1 MFHDKKASQV
11 SEHPSS
17 EDNNNTKTRTVSPG
31 AVARD
36 DDGITTSLP
45 SSEDAAATPNVDG
58 SGGGSKMARTASTA
72 TIQYP
77 GSHMSAFKRRVL
89 MFSLCLA
96 LFLAALDITIVATAL
111 PTITHELGANAAE
124 YSWIGSSYLLASTA
138 SGPIWVKLSD
148 VFGRKSALLTANLLF
163 MAGSIVAALARTVG
177 MLIAG
182 RAVQGLGG
190 GGLTVLV
197 SVVIGDLF
205 ELKDRAKYYGM
216 TGMVWAVAAALG
228 PVLGGVF
235 TQKLSWRWCF
245 WINLP
250 FEGVS
255 LAVLFVVLK
264 VDWPNVGF
272 LEGLK
277 SLDWI
282 GSIMIVGGTII
293 FLYGLETGSGG
304 QAPWASAQVI
314 CLIVFGILLLI
325 TFFLY
330 EARLAKNP
338 MIPMRIFNSVTN
350 VASFATF
357 CMHSFIFISYD
368 YFLPLYFQAVLHFQP
383 IISGVSL
390 FALVVPLC
398 SLTIGTGYYVK
409 RTGDY
414 LIPIR
419 AGAIIMAVG
428 TGLFINFGATTDWA
442 KIIVFLF
449 VAGLGAGPMFQTPM
463 LALQSH
469 LDPHDIAA
477 SVSAMTFIRNL
488 CTSISIVMGSVLLQR
503 TLGGE
508 GLSAG
513 VGQGAGGGGK
523 EVGPSRDTYMSAL
536 HIMWIFY
543 TAWCGVL
550 VILTWLIKGRN
561 IKADSGKSKS
571 SEASDTEKG
580 EHKSQPPTS

>member
-1 MFHDKKASQV
+1 MSQDKKASQV
-11 SEHPSS
+11 SELPSS
-17 EDNNNTKTRTVSPG
+17 VNNSKTPTIPP
-31 AVARD
+31 APLTRD
-36 DDGITTSLP
+36 DDEIVASAPAGGEGAVESQ
-45 SSEDAAATPNVDG
+45 DARG
-58 SGGGSKMARTASTA
+58 SNLGRTASTA

-77 GSHMSAFKRRVL
+77 GSHMRPLKRRVL

-111 PTITHELGANAAE
+111 PTITRELGANAAE

-138 SGPIWVKLSD
+138 SGPIWAKFSD
-148 VFGRKSALLTANLLF
+148 IFGRKSALLAANLLF
-163 MAGSIVAALARTVG
+163 MAGSLVAALARSVG

-197 SVVIGDLF
+197 SIVIGDLF

-216 TGMVWAVAAALG
+216 TGLVWALAAALG

-235 TQKLSWRWCF
+235 TRSFL

-250 FEGVS
+250 FEGIS
-255 LAVLFVVLK
+255 LVVLFVVLS
-264 VDWPNVGF
+264 VDWPKVSF
-272 LEGLK
+272 LDGLK

-282 GSIMIVGGTII
+282 GSVMIVGGTII
-293 FLYGLETGSGG
+293 FLYGLEAGSGN
-304 QAPWASAQVI
+304 QAPWGSAQVI
-314 CLIVFGILLLI
+314 CLLVFGILLLI
-325 TFFLY
+325 MFFLY
-330 EARLAKNP
+330 EAKLAKNP
-338 MIPMRIFNSVTN
+338 MIPVRIFNSVTN
-350 VASFATF
+350 AASFSTF

-368 YFLPLYFQAVLHFQP
+368 YFLPLYFQAVLHFEP

-390 FALVVPLC
+390 FAMVVPLC
-398 SLTIGTGYYVK
+398 SMTIGAGYYVK

-419 AGAIIMAVG
+419 AGSIVMTVG
-428 TGLFINFGATTDWA
+428 TGLYIYLDATTNWA

-449 VAGLGAGPMFQTPM
+449 VAGLGAGPLFQTPM

-488 CTSISIVMGSVLLQR
+488 CTSVSIVMGSVLLQR

-508 GLSAG
+508 GLSDG
-513 VGQGAGGGGK
+513 VGQGTGDAAAGQQ
-523 EVGPSRDTYMSAL
+523 VGPSRDTYMSAL
-536 HIMWIFY
+536 RIMWIFY
-543 TAWCGVL
+543 TAMCGVL
-550 VILTWLIKGRN
+550 IILTWLIKGRN
-561 IKADSGKSKS
+561 IKADTSKSKG

-580 EHKSQPPTS
+580 EHKSEPVS

>member
-1 MFHDKKASQV
+1 MSQDKKTSQV
-11 SEHPSS
+11 SE
-17 EDNNNTKTRTVSPG
+17 
-31 AVARD
+31 
-36 DDGITTSLP
+36 LP
-45 SSEDAAATPNVDG
+45 SSVDNSKTTTTSPAPLTHDDDEIGASAPASGEDTAAEPYDAR
-58 SGGGSKMARTASTA
+58 GSKMNRTASTA

-77 GSHMSAFKRRVL
+77 GSHMRAFKRRVL

-111 PTITHELGANAAE
+111 PTITRELGANAAE
-124 YSWIGSSYLLASTA
+124 YSWIGSSYLLASTS
-138 SGPIWVKLSD
+138 SGPIWAKMSD
-148 VFGRKSALLTANLLF
+148 IFGRKSALLAANLLF
-163 MAGSIVAALARTVG
+163 MAGSLIAALSRTVG

-197 SVVIGDLF
+197 SIVISDLF

-255 LAVLFVVLK
+255 LVVLFVVLN
-264 VDWPNVGF
+264 VDWPNVSF
-272 LEGLK
+272 FEGLK

-282 GSIMIVGGTII
+282 GSVTIVGGTII

-304 QAPWASAQVI
+304 QAPWGSAQVI
-314 CLIVFGILLLI
+314 CLLVFGILLLVS
-325 TFFLY
+325 FFLY
-330 EARLAKNP
+330 EAKLARNP

-357 CMHSFIFISYD
+357 CVHSFIFISYD
-368 YFLPLYFQAVLHFQP
+368 YFLPLYFQAVLHFRP

-390 FALVVPLC
+390 FAMVVPLC
-398 SLTIGTGYYVK
+398 SMTIGAGYYVK

-419 AGAIIMAVG
+419 AGAVVMTVG
-428 TGLFINFGATTDWA
+428 TGLYIYLDATTNWA

-449 VAGLGAGPMFQTPM
+449 VAGLGAGPLFQTPM

-477 SVSAMTFIRNL
+477 SVSAMQFIRNL

-508 GLSAG
+508 GLSEG
-513 VGQGAGGGGK
+513 VGQGAGG
-523 EVGPSRDTYMSAL
+523 EGPSKETYISAL
-536 HIMWIFY
+536 RIMWIFY

-550 VILTWLIKGRN
+550 IVLTWLIKGRN
-561 IKADSGKSKS
+561 IKADTGKSRGG

-580 EHKSQPPTS
+580 EHKSQPVS

>member
-1 MFHDKKASQV
+1 MSRDEKASQV
-11 SEHPSS
+11 TELPSS
-17 EDNNNTKTRTVSPG
+17 VDNSSSKTRTVSPG
-31 AVARD
+31 PLARD
-36 DDGITTSLP
+36 DDEITTTLP
-45 SSEDAAATPNVDG
+45 PNEVAR
-58 SGGGSKMARTASTA
+58 GGGSGSKMTRTASTA

-111 PTITHELGANAAE
+111 PTITRELGANAAE

-138 SGPIWVKLSD
+138 SGPIWAKLSD

-163 MAGSIVAALARTVG
+163 MAGSIIAALS
-177 MLIAG
+177 
-182 RAVQGLGG
+182 GLGG

-197 SVVIGDLF
+197 SIVIGDLF

-255 LAVLFVVLK
+255 LVVLFVVLK

-277 SLDWI
+277 TLDWI
-282 GSIMIVGGTII
+282 GSVMIVGGTII

-304 QAPWASAQVI
+304 QAPWASAQVV
-314 CLIVFGILLLI
+314 CLLVFGILLLV

-330 EARLAKNP
+330 EAKLAKNP

-390 FALVVPLC
+390 FAMVVPLC
-398 SLTIGTGYYVK
+398 SLTIGAGYYVK

-419 AGAIIMAVG
+419 AGAIVMAVG
-428 TGLFINFGATTDWA
+428 TGLFINFDATTNWA

-503 TLGGE
+503 TLGGK
-508 GLSAG
+508 GLSDG
-513 VGQGAGGGGK
+513 VGQGAGDSA
-523 EVGPSRDTYMSAL
+523 GPSRDTYMSAL
-536 HIMWIFY
+536 RIMWIFY

-550 VILTWLIKGRN
+550 IVLTWLIKGRN
-561 IKADSGKSKS
+561 IKADSAKSKG
-571 SEASDTEKG
+571 SEVSDTEKG
-580 EHKSQPPTS
+580 EHKSQPSGS

>member
-1 MFHDKKASQV
+1 MSQDNKASQV
-11 SEHPSS
+11 SGYPDSAEYNKTATSS
-17 EDNNNTKTRTVSPG
+17 PFPL
-31 AVARD
+31 AHD
-36 DDGITTSLP
+36 DDEIAASAPAGSP
-45 SSEDAAATPNVDG
+45 HDA
-58 SGGGSKMARTASTA
+58 GGSKMTKTASNA

-77 GSHMSAFKRRVL
+77 GSHMSALKRRVL

-111 PTITHELGANAAE
+111 PTITRELGANAGE

-138 SGPIWVKLSD
+138 SGPIWAKLSD
-148 VFGRKSALLTANLLF
+148 VFGRKSALLAANLLF

-182 RAVQGLGG
+182 RAIQGLGG

-197 SVVIGDLF
+197 SIVIGDLF

-235 TQKLSWRWCF
+235 TQKLSWRWSF

-250 FEGVS
+250 FEGIS
-255 LAVLFVVLK
+255 LVVLFLVLK
-264 VDWPNVGF
+264 VDWPNVSF

-282 GSIMIVGGTII
+282 GSVMIVGGTII

-314 CLIVFGILLLI
+314 CLLVFGIVLLFA
-325 TFFLY
+325 FFLY
-330 EARLAKNP
+330 EAKLAKNP

-350 VASFATF
+350 IASFSTF
-357 CMHSFIFISYD
+357 CCHSFIFISYD
-368 YFLPLYFQAVLHFQP
+368 YFMPLYFQAVLHFEP
-383 IISGVSL
+383 IISGVTL
-390 FALVVPLC
+390 FAMVVPL
-398 SLTIGTGYYVK
+398 STLTIGAGFYVK

-419 AGAIIMAVG
+419 AGAIFMTIG
-428 TGLFINFGATTDWA
+428 TGLFVYLDSTTNWA

-449 VAGLGAGPMFQTPM
+449 IAGLGAGPMFQTPM

-477 SVSAMTFIRNL
+477 SVSAMTFIRNM
-488 CTSISIVMGSVLLQR
+488 CTSISIVIGSVMLQR

-513 VGQGAGGGGK
+513 AGQSDGNSA
-523 EVGPSRDTYMSAL
+523 VGPDRETYMSAL
-536 HIMWIFY
+536 RTMWIFY
-543 TAWCGVL
+543 TAMGGLLIV
-550 VILTWLIKGRN
+550 LTWLIKGRN
-561 IKADSGKSKS
+561 IKADTGKSKG
-571 SEASDTEKG
+571 SETPDTEKG
-580 EHKSQPPTS
+580 EHKSQPAGK